1 VYVPHGRQLWIEH
14 IKRIPGRSYS
24 YDDTCWKV
32 PLNQE
37 SLLELQDFFKEQLIL
52 TFIPPDNLP
61 EKWVPAQKFPVQ
73 KPIISKL
80 NDVQRVAVTA
90 LEEKLILESKL
101 HRTIKSYKNH
111 LAGLFAHYPDVK
123 PSQISTKQIQ
133 SFIIYRRKEGK
144 LANSSIN
151 SLISALNAFYG
162 RALEQPEKVQ
172 ALERPPKTRSLPN
185 VLSTEEVQRLLTA
198 TANIKH
204 KCMLLLIY
212 SAGLR
217 KGELLRLRVRDL
229 NAARQSLF
237 VKNGKGAKD
246 RFSFYTPSAIKYVTA
261 YINKYK
267 PRYWL
272 FEGQTGEQYS
282 ETSLQIIFGAARKQ
296 SGVNPHI
303 TIHGLRHS
311 FATHLVE
318 KNVPLHVVK
327 QLLGHEDIKTTEI
340 YLHISNKY
348 MTEIRSPLEG
358 MDI

>member
-1 VYVPHGRQLWIEH
+1 MTKPPVTVSPLLHSGARR
-14 IKRIPGRSYS
+14 IKILFAFG
-24 YDDTCWKV
+24 
-32 PLNQE
+32 
-37 SLLELQDFFKEQLIL
+37 EQ
-52 TFIPPDNLP
+52 
-61 EKWVPAQKFPVQ
+61 
-73 KPIISKL
+73 IISMVK
-80 NDVQRVAVTA
+80 
-90 LEEKLILESKL
+90 KSK
-101 HRTIKSYKNH
+101 
-111 LAGLFAHYPDVK
+111 A
-123 PSQISTKQIQ
+123 
-133 SFIIYRRKEGK
+133 
-144 LANSSIN
+144 
-151 SLISALNAFYG
+151 
-162 RALEQPEKVQ
+162 
-172 ALERPPKTRSLPN
+172 
-185 VLSTEEVQRLLTA
+185 
-198 TANIKH
+198 
-204 KCMLLLIY
+204 
-212 SAGLR
+212 
-217 KGELLRLRVRDL
+217 
-229 NAARQSLF
+229 
-237 VKNGKGAKD
+237 GKGAKD

-282 ETSLQIIFGAARKQ
+282 ETSLQIIFEAARKQ